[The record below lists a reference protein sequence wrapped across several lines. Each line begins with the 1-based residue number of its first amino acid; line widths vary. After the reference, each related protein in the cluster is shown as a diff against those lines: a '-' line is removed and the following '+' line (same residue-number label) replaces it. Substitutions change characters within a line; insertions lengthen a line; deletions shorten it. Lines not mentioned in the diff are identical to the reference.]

1 MCLASCQQLTP
12 KTMTI
17 KFNKRAY
24 LKLAIVA
31 IMLDSTLE
39 SHLIT
44 SSEFFRARPQEK
56 LAQVRF

>member
-1 MCLASCQQLTP
+1 
-12 KTMTI
+12 MTI
-17 KFNKRAY
+17 KFNKRTY